1 MLTLAGT
8 MHAFSPMGADGLI
21 VAGRIFT
28 GFLLTSGLYLCYR
41 QRFTRGLP
49 RGVKLLWI
57 LVLNIVFSIFGAAVW
72 QILYNMGFHEIPQEA
87 PLVSFTITRI
97 YSLILWNI
105 TYFGIELILGYH
117 AVRLE
122 SAEAREVAR
131 TAELKQ
137 LQSQLNPHFLFN
149 ALNMVMAN
157 LESEH
162 KCRDIMKNLA
172 EYLRF
177 SLHEARTLEPLSREL
192 DALEC
197 YLELQ
202 RVRFQDGLHCGISCT
217 PEAMRVP
224 VPPMLVQPLLENAFK
239 YGPLSSPTP
248 LRVEV
253 EAAVVSGWL
262 KIRVSNS
269 GDWVPPGAGNSSGI
283 GLANIR
289 RRLFLLCGESA
300 SLETETVAGTVRVEI
315 RIPAKSKA

>member
-1 MLTLAGT
+1 
-8 MHAFSPMGADGLI
+8 MGADGLI

-137 LQSQLNPHFLFN
+137 LQYQLNQHFLFN

-269 GDWVPPGAGNSSGI
+269 GDWVPPCAGNSSGI